1 MKKAQTET
9 PDRSRRPHGRRSNV
23 YVRMYLGKTGWRT
36 DHRMYVEETS
46 TAPSGITRDPL
57 ASPSF
62 LDMYSFKV
70 LPKGALGIRYKARDE
85 GR

>member
-1 MKKAQTET
+1 
-9 PDRSRRPHGRRSNV
+9 
-23 YVRMYLGKTGWRT
+23 
-36 DHRMYVEETS
+36 MYVEETS

-62 LDMYSFKV
+62 LDVYSFKV